1 MIGMHKLVS
10 FVDRTRVESALTL
23 AFLISLAW
31 VFALAL
37 LLRDYS
43 RTFRRRRV
51 QTPAAPRGATGA
63 AGLLL
68 EIDQALFSSTHG
80 PRWRRVTAPAV
91 ALGENAEPVVATAY
105 APPAS
110 VPH

>member
-37 LLRDYS
+37 LLRTTPTHS
-43 RTFRRRRV
+43 VNAGSKPPQQHTV
-51 QTPAAPRGATGA
+51 PLAQTGSP
-63 AGLLL
+63 
-68 EIDQALFSSTHG
+68 SK
-80 PRWRRVTAPAV
+80 
-91 ALGENAEPVVATAY
+91 
-105 APPAS
+105 
-110 VPH
+110 